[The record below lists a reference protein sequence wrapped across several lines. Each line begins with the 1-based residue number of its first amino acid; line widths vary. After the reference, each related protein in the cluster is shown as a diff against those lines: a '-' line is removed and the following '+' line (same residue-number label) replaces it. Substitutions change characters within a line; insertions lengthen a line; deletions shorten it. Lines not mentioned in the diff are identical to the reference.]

1 MRLVITADPYLPVP
15 PRFYGGIERAIALL
29 VDGLIARGHEVTLIA
44 HPDSTAGTHRAAYGV
59 PPHTGLPARMRELGE
74 LASLVWSHRTR
85 ADLIHSFGRLAALTP
100 VLPLRA
106 LPKVQTYQRPVPWR
120 GVHRAR
126 TLAGD
131 SLHFTGC
138 SASLYHDAPP
148 RDRDV
153 WRTVY
158 NAVDT
163 ATYTA
168 VLSVPADA
176 PLMFLGRLE
185 AIKGVHHAIA
195 IARATGR
202 RLIIAGNRV
211 DHPEGEA
218 YFATEIEPHLGERVE
233 YVGEVD
239 DQHKNTLLGSAA
251 ALLMPIEW
259 DEPFGIVMI
268 EALACGTPV
277 IGFDRG
283 AVAEVVRHA
292 ETGFVCRTRS
302 EACDAVTKLGNIVR
316 SRCREDVERRFSA
329 AAMVDAYERVYAECV
344 A

>member
-1 MRLVITADPYLPVP
+1 MRLVITADPYVPVP

-29 VDGLIARGHEVTLIA
+29 VDGLIDRGHDVTLIA
-44 HPDSTAGTHRAAYGV
+44 HPESTAGTHRAAYGV
-59 PPHTGLPARMRELGE
+59 PPHTGVPARVRELGE

-120 GVHRAR
+120 GVRRAR
-126 TLAGD
+126 TLAGN
-131 SLHFTGC
+131 SLRFTGC
-138 SASLYHDAPP
+138 SSALYNDAP
-148 RDRDV
+148 RSDRDV

-163 ATYTA
+163 ATYTP
-168 VLSVPADA
+168 VLSVPGDA

-195 IARATGR
+195 IARAADR

-211 DHPEGEA
+211 DHPEGNA
-218 YFATEIEPHLGERVE
+218 YFTNEIQPHLGDRVE

-239 DQHKNTLLGSAA
+239 DARKNTLLGSAA

-283 AVAEVVRHA
+283 SVPEVVRHA
-292 ETGFVCRTRS
+292 ETGFVCRTPS
-302 EACDAVTKLGNIVR
+302 EACDAVADLGRIARV
-316 SRCREDVERRFSA
+316 RCRQDVEQRFSA
-329 AAMVDAYERVYAECV
+329 AAMVDAYERVYAEFV